1 MLENVA
7 LMVVLMLLGIGVTWA
22 LLIGFIYFLE
32 VLND

>member
-22 LLIGFIYFLE
+22 LLLGFIYYLE
-32 VLND
+32 AMND